1 MLLATCLE
9 KRRLYNIFGSGANH
23 AIHAQFMAQASVFN
37 DGHKIGLLQGA
48 GTRFATWFY
57 AMHRLLRLKRAL
69 KATIHGA
76 AFESVA
82 KNARV
87 VLAVEDIEDEVF
99 WKSIFCL
106 LRAVFPALKALRYCD
121 SNVPAMDK
129 IFFLVKRADVAIENS
144 SSMLND
150 EELFGCVDSSL
161 VTGCGEELDE
171 VFGER
176 GVEYERYVLVLCML
190 FDLRKMLLKY
200 IFVFQR

>member
-1 MLLATCLE
+1 
-9 KRRLYNIFGSGANH
+9 
-23 AIHAQFMAQASVFN
+23 MAQSSSFN
-37 DGHKIGLLQGA
+37 EGRKIGLFRGA

-87 VLAVEDIEDEVF
+87 VLAVEDIENEVF

-106 LRAVFPALKALRYCD
+106 LRSVFPALKALRYCD
-121 SNVPAMDK
+121 SNVPSMDK
-129 IFFLVKRADVAIENS
+129 IYYLVKRADGALEKS

-150 EELFGCVDSSL
+150 EELFDSPDTCTI
-161 VTGCGEELDE
+161 TGCEEELDE
-171 VFGER
+171 VFGES
-176 GVEYERYVLVLCML
+176 GYSSERYVS
-190 FDLRKMLLKY
+190 
-200 IFVFQR
+200 